1 MESKKLLDTELQTL
15 REYQDTINSIVVNL
29 GKLDL
34 QIDTLKREKDKLFK
48 EFQELEKNQIKTA
61 QELQNKYGEGDI
73 DLEKGEFT
81 PTA

>member
-34 QIDTLKREKDKLFK
+34 QIDTLKRAKDKLFK

-61 QELQNKYGEGDI
+61 
-73 DLEKGEFT
+73 FV
-81 PTA
+81 

>member
-34 QIDTLKREKDKLFK
+34 QIDTLKRAKDKLFK